1 MTEAPRTPSFRDRL
15 ALDRFDLLLDLDERE
30 RAAEL
35 ERIERDDPELAR
47 ALVRLLEADRTSA
60 ALLATPAP
68 DGDTASGPA
77 GELPREIGPWRVVAR
92 LGAGGMGEVFEVV
105 REHEGFVQR
114 AALKR
119 LAYGRLDPA
128 QRERFL
134 RERQVLAR
142 LDHPSIARLIDGGVE
157 PDGTPWLALE
167 LVAGEPITDAAR
179 RRVLDL
185 RARLEAFLDIC
196 AAVSSAHRALVVHR
210 DIKPANVLLGADGR
224 VRLLDFGIAKLL
236 DDDVGPTSLAAAGGE
251 ALPLTRHGDRPFT
264 PAYASP
270 EQIRGESI
278 TTATDVWALG
288 ALLHEL
294 LGEERPFGRPGS
306 SRPEIEQAVL
316 ERPPERLFARGVP
329 AALGAVGARLR
340 RDLEAIVA
348 TALAKDPRRRYDSV
362 DRLAADLRAALAS
375 RPIVA
380 RRETVWGRAAR
391 FVRRHAAASLL
402 ATLAGISLVA
412 GLVATTLVARERTRE
427 AQKAA
432 EIGSFLERLFE
443 VASPEVSGGAPVSA
457 REILAEG
464 AARAEHELTDEPAT
478 RAALLALLAR
488 LHREVGD
495 RERAV
500 TLGESAVGAA
510 IAAEGPASNA
520 AAESAA
526 ELVSAL
532 LEEKR
537 LQEAERLL
545 VEAEARRPPLESP
558 GAHDLSRARV
568 ALLAGQ
574 GRLAEAIAAARRIL
588 AATVA
593 RDGAASAAALA
604 DRRALAG
611 YLSDNEELDEAER
624 LQREIVAALIARHGG
639 RHPAV
644 ARARHDLGITLGRGP
659 RGAEAI
665 AELEQ
670 AVAIHRATQGD
681 AHWETVASV
690 RELAANLSKAARY
703 EAALERLAEAERA
716 LLAAGRQESFLYQN
730 LLNDR
735 ALAYYQTARY
745 GESAALFGRVAAAWS
760 ATLGPNHPH
769 TLTALADEAG
779 ALAEQGRFAEAVPRL
794 RELLARQRAISA
806 APASFASTLNT
817 LGIALLDLDRPA
829 EALPPFRESLDL
841 NVTTYGEEHFAT
853 IFSHQLVARAH
864 LALGEV
870 AAAGPELAAARRAAA
885 TVYAAD
891 DRRYGALDAV
901 ESTYLLLRGDA
912 AGALRLGRAVLDR
925 RMPNFPATSWKVGE
939 AHLLVAEALAAS
951 GERAAARASATRALE
966 IFLPTRGEGHPLT
979 RRARAV
985 LAR

>member
-92 LGAGGMGEVFEVV
+92 LGAGGMGEFFEVV

-167 LVAGEPITDAAR
+167 LAACEPITEAAR

-306 SRPEIEQAVL
+306 SRPEIEHAVL

-340 RDLEAIVA
+340 RDL
-348 TALAKDPRRRYDSV
+348 
-362 DRLAADLRAALAS
+362 
-375 RPIVA
+375 
-380 RRETVWGRAAR
+380 
-391 FVRRHAAASLL
+391 
-402 ATLAGISLVA
+402 
-412 GLVATTLVARERTRE
+412 
-427 AQKAA
+427 
-432 EIGSFLERLFE
+432 
-443 VASPEVSGGAPVSA
+443 
-457 REILAEG
+457 
-464 AARAEHELTDEPAT
+464 
-478 RAALLALLAR
+478 
-488 LHREVGD
+488 
-495 RERAV
+495 
-500 TLGESAVGAA
+500 
-510 IAAEGPASNA
+510 
-520 AAESAA
+520 
-526 ELVSAL
+526 
-532 LEEKR
+532 
-537 LQEAERLL
+537 
-545 VEAEARRPPLESP
+545 
-558 GAHDLSRARV
+558 
-568 ALLAGQ
+568 
-574 GRLAEAIAAARRIL
+574 
-588 AATVA
+588 
-593 RDGAASAAALA
+593 
-604 DRRALAG
+604 
-611 YLSDNEELDEAER
+611 
-624 LQREIVAALIARHGG
+624 
-639 RHPAV
+639 
-644 ARARHDLGITLGRGP
+644 
-659 RGAEAI
+659 
-665 AELEQ
+665 
-670 AVAIHRATQGD
+670 
-681 AHWETVASV
+681 
-690 RELAANLSKAARY
+690 
-703 EAALERLAEAERA
+703 
-716 LLAAGRQESFLYQN
+716 
-730 LLNDR
+730 
-735 ALAYYQTARY
+735 
-745 GESAALFGRVAAAWS
+745 
-760 ATLGPNHPH
+760 
-769 TLTALADEAG
+769 
-779 ALAEQGRFAEAVPRL
+779 
-794 RELLARQRAISA
+794 
-806 APASFASTLNT
+806 
-817 LGIALLDLDRPA
+817 
-829 EALPPFRESLDL
+829 
-841 NVTTYGEEHFAT
+841 
-853 IFSHQLVARAH
+853 
-864 LALGEV
+864 
-870 AAAGPELAAARRAAA
+870 
-885 TVYAAD
+885 
-891 DRRYGALDAV
+891 
-901 ESTYLLLRGDA
+901 
-912 AGALRLGRAVLDR
+912 
-925 RMPNFPATSWKVGE
+925 
-939 AHLLVAEALAAS
+939 
-951 GERAAARASATRALE
+951 
-966 IFLPTRGEGHPLT
+966 
-979 RRARAV
+979 
-985 LAR
+985 